1 MTERQKERKS
11 IILSLI
17 GPISGVG
24 ETNHD
29 EDVLKNMDFAE
40 GILCDLVD
48 TLARNTEYQGFEGSI
63 IKISERSKAV
73 LKGLYEIID
82 SAE

>member
-17 GPISGVG
+17 GPVSGAG

-40 GILCDLVD
+40 DILCDLVD
-48 TLARNTEYQGFEGSI
+48 TLARNTEYQGFEGSV

-73 LKGLYEIID
+73 LKGLREIID

>member
-17 GPISGVG
+17 GPISGAG

-29 EDVLKNMDFAE
+29 EDVLQNMDFAE
-40 GILCDLVD
+40 DILCDLVD
-48 TLARNTEYQGFEGSI
+48 TLARNTEYQGFEGSM

-73 LKGLYEIID
+73 LKGLQEIID

>member
-17 GPISGVG
+17 GSVSGAG

-29 EDVLKNMDFAE
+29 EDVLQNMDFAE
-40 GILCDLVD
+40 DILCDLVD
-48 TLARNTEYQGFEGSI
+48 TLARNTEYQGFEGSM

>member
-11 IILSLI
+11 IVLSLI
-17 GPISGVG
+17 GPISGAG

-40 GILCDLVD
+40 DILCDLVD
-48 TLARNTEYQGFEGSI
+48 TLARNTEYQGFEGSM

-73 LKGLYEIID
+73 LKGLQEIID

>member
-17 GPISGVG
+17 GPISGAG

-29 EDVLKNMDFAE
+29 EDVLQNMDFAE
-40 GILCDLVD
+40 DILCDLVD
-48 TLARNTEYQGFEGSI
+48 TLARNTEYQGFEGSM

>member
-1 MTERQKERKS
+1 MTERQKERKL

-17 GPISGVG
+17 GPVSGAG

-40 GILCDLVD
+40 DILCDLVD
-48 TLARNTEYQGFEGSI
+48 TLARNTEYQGFEGSM

-73 LKGLYEIID
+73 LKGLREIID

>member
-17 GPISGVG
+17 GPVSGAG

-40 GILCDLVD
+40 DILCDLVD
-48 TLARNTEYQGFEGSI
+48 TLARNTEYQGFEGSMI
-63 IKISERSKAV
+63 RISERSKAV
-73 LKGLYEIID
+73 LKGLREIID

>member
-40 GILCDLVD
+40 DILCDLVD
-48 TLARNTEYQGFEGSI
+48 TLARNTEYQGFEGSMI
-63 IKISERSKAV
+63 RIAERSKAV

-82 SAE
+82 SVE